1 MCLGYYIVFTITV
14 AMPSSSKEFRV
25 LLFEISEELHQREL
39 RGIIYTEGLPQ
50 RFYSEP
56 ALTILMKLEM
66 MGKISEKEHKYFEDM
81 LRTFNRHDL
90 AKRVEKFSKQKRKK
104 QQSTL
109 REKELHLTAN
119 LEVGLVQTRL
129 LLEHLQNT
137 AASAPSSMKVIID
150 AAKGHGEQLEKA
162 LLDAKSLQ
170 DQSDSSESDTSPQNT
185 LKKDFEM
192 ELVEKLH
199 AQPKLPKG
207 ENWGEC
213 KWIG

>member
-1 MCLGYYIVFTITV
+1 MS
-14 AMPSSSKEFRV
+14 SSSKEFRV

-50 RFYSEP
+50 RFYNEP

-66 MGKISEKEHKYFEDM
+66 MGRISEKEHKYFEDM

-90 AKRVEKFSKQKRKK
+90 AKKVEKFSKQKRKK
-104 QQSTL
+104 KQSTL
-109 REKELHLTAN
+109 REELHPTAN

-137 AASAPSSMKVIID
+137 AASAPSGSMKVIID
-150 AAKGHGEQLEKA
+150 AAKGLGEQLEKA

-170 DQSDSSESDTSPQNT
+170 DQSDTSPQN
-185 LKKDFEM
+185 KK
-192 ELVEKLH
+192 LQSL
-199 AQPKLPKG
+199 LPKG
-207 ENWGEC
+207 EN
-213 KWIG
+213 